1 MSKLRVL
8 VILRLRSSSIIRYFI
23 QYYYAGPV
31 LFTFGIFHDK
41 SVTRSGHSYTTFGYV
56 LRFVL
61 TKNESKWPKTYQISI
76 FFSHYEY
83 QIRHLWFQYNLKW
96 KPLKTWKKIIFRQKW
111 FWRGLESWT
120 LVIEHIIFD
129 FSNFD
134 FDPTK

>member
-8 VILRLRSSSIIRYFI
+8 VILRLWSSSIIRYFI
-23 QYYYAGPV
+23 QSYYAGPV
-31 LFTFGIFHDK
+31 LFTFGIFHVHDK
-41 SVTRSGHSYTTFGYV
+41 SVTRSGHSYTTFRYV

-61 TKNESKWPKTYQISI
+61 TKNESKWPKTYQMSNFFLTLCYISVH
-76 FFSHYEY
+76 F
-83 QIRHLWFQYNLKW
+83 KW
-96 KPLKTWKKIIFRQKW
+96 KPLKTRKRIIFRQKW